1 MNHSSKRVAVAMS
14 GGVDSSVAA
23 LLLLQQGYD
32 VLGVTMVH
40 MVDASLYST
49 PQGVS
54 NRAAE
59 DAAAVCRHL
68 GIRHEI
74 IDLRQ
79 IFSQQ
84 VIQKFLD
91 EYLAGRTPNPCV
103 FCNRMIK
110 WGELAQ
116 WAHNQGAAFFATG
129 HYARIELQHERFCL
143 RKGANL
149 AKDQS
154 YALWRLTQEQLGC
167 TLFPLGELAKEEVRR
182 LAREALLPV
191 AHKSESQDICFIPDD
206 DYPGYICRA
215 LSATDVKIEEGEI
228 VDQHGRVVGRHR
240 GYPFY
245 TIGQRKGLGV
255 ALGHPVYVTRIDVE
269 KNRIVIG
276 EKTDLMKN
284 GLVADSA
291 NWIAVT
297 EPPPDKAFEARIRY
311 KDPGY
316 PCRIESVQGS
326 SFTLRFLEPRP
337 AITPGQS
344 AVIYDG
350 DLVVGGGIIQRAI

>member
-1 MNHSSKRVAVAMS
+1 MNHQNKRVAVAMS

-23 LLLLQQGYD
+23 LLLLQQDYD
-32 VLGVTMVH
+32 VFGVTMVH
-40 MVDASLYST
+40 MEDASLRST
-49 PQGVS
+49 PRGVS

-68 GIRHEI
+68 GIHHEI

-79 IFSQQ
+79 MFSQQ

-91 EYLAGRTPNPCV
+91 EYLVGRTPNPCV

-110 WGELAQ
+110 WGELAR
-116 WAHNQGAAFFATG
+116 WAINKGADLFATG
-129 HYARIELQHERFCL
+129 HYARVQHENNRYLL
-143 RKGANL
+143 RKGAHL

-154 YALWRLTQEQLGC
+154 YALWRLTQEQLSH
-167 TLFPLGELAKEEVRR
+167 TLFPLGGLAKEEVRR
-182 LAREALLPV
+182 LAREAHLPV

-215 LSATDVKIEEGEI
+215 LSKTDKQVHEGEI
-228 VDQHGRVVGRHR
+228 VDQHGKIVGRHR

-255 ALGHPVYVTRIDVE
+255 AMGHPVYVTRIDVE
-269 KNRIVIG
+269 ENRIVIG
-276 EKTDLMKN
+276 EKADLMST

-291 NWIAVT
+291 NWISVA
-297 EPPPDKAFEARIRY
+297 EPPRDKIFEARIRY

-316 PCRIESVQGS
+316 ACRIESIAGS

-350 DLVVGGGIIQRAI
+350 EFVVGGGIIEQAI